1 MRSPPPDVV
10 GSPLSEGALWVAS
23 LPKVGKREPVRGR
36 GLVGIVGENKLCMR
50 KKFSLKNIVICAQ
63 IFFCKVVVFVY
74 GAKGVHVL

>member
-1 MRSPPPDVV
+1 M
-10 GSPLSEGALWVAS
+10 GFALCS
-23 LPKVGKREPVRGR
+23 LAGLRCGMNFVRGR